1 MANEYTTFYMKDLLE
16 TLNEKAVE
24 ALKVPQSPMI
34 IGDANMLSKEDVT
47 MFHNNNIAM
56 FNLGVMTLRSAL
68 REALMQEAES

>member
-1 MANEYTTFYMKDLLE
+1 MANEYATFFMKDLLE

-24 ALKVPQSPMI
+24 ALKVPQSQVI
-34 IGDANMLSKEDVT
+34 IGDANMSSKENVT

>member
-1 MANEYTTFYMKDLLE
+1 MANEYATFYLKDLLE

-34 IGDANMLSKEDVT
+34 IGGANMPSKEDTT

-56 FNLGVMTLRSAL
+56 FNLGVMTLRSVL
-68 REALMQEAES
+68 REALMQEVET

>member
-24 ALKVPQSPMI
+24 ALKVPQSQMI
-34 IGDANMLSKEDVT
+34 VGGENMSSKEDVT
-47 MFHNNNIAM
+47 MFHNNNVAM

-68 REALMQEAES
+68 REALMQEADK